1 MPLANYQYVDHA
13 INEPLMKGLL
23 PFVELQFGSRAS
35 LEEAVREYVPWQ
47 TYKAEV
53 IFDAQAVLKVID
65 RSWEQVFR
73 GYFGIRSRS
82 VRSYVNE
89 LWDARN
95 RCAHRGPYTP
105 GSDFSNAEVE
115 HILGAALLLLVA
127 IESPEA
133 AAVEQLKREAHHA
146 YRDSQV
152 EVSLLSDPP
161 QSHNKTLSWPL
172 TGYTEPDGFTVKPFV
187 HQHEEGDY
195 LQWVTEHP
203 KQVTRSLAWSV
214 ERDSGVKTCR
224 TYGHVLRDRGYVINA
239 PRHPR
244 SFEMKLHKA
253 SCGHIQGKGKNL
265 IGKDFGMVHFTP
277 GNVLT
282 VRVRWIGNS
291 RVAAA
296 PATPEL
302 STRI

>member
-203 KQVTRSLAWSV
+203 
-214 ERDSGVKTCR
+214 
-224 TYGHVLRDRGYVINA
+224 RDRGYVINA